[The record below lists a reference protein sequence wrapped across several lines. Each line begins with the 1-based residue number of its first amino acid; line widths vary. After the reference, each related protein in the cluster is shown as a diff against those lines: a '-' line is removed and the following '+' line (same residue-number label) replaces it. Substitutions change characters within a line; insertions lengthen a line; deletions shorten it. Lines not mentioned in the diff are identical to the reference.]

1 MINQF
6 QHANTGYYRHSRIN
20 TEPKPPTLKPEQLEE
35 VVEAIQAG
43 KYSWACVLLLQNLG
57 KNPMEHI
64 PYRTFHR
71 LQKENLDAS
80 NA

>member
-6 QHANTGYYRHSRIN
+6 QNTGTYYRHGGRT
-20 TEPKPPTLKPEQLEE
+20 TEPKAPTLKPEQLDE

-57 KNPMEHI
+57 ENPMEHI

-71 LQKENLDAS
+71 LQKVNLGTSGA
-80 NA
+80 

>member
-6 QHANTGYYRHSRIN
+6 QNVDTRYYRHGARMA
-20 TEPKPPTLKPEQLEE
+20 EPKAPTLKPEQLDE

-64 PYRTFHR
+64 PYRTYHR
-71 LQKENLDAS
+71 LQKENLEAS
-80 NA
+80 EA